1 MPRSQLDLFSY
12 IGRLE
17 IEAYKSGRQNG
28 DDYIRYMALRTAL
41 DNLAEA
47 KLSNEDEKLARQY
60 LTLRI
65 KETRPDNIGCAS
77 DEAGDADK
85 MTTREDAKAIL
96 AGRMKRAKEM
106 LKGETHAISEEI
118 NSKIASLGDEERLRV
133 EVHID
138 SPEMYPCLKKYLLD
152 RFDSLSDLS
161 VFSRHNG
168 CVYATLNKHEITDI
182 ASQVPYVTLIDL
194 P

>member
-1 MPRSQLDLFSY
+1 MSGSANVTFTYVYNYSGGLYDYPDKEFRGFNSSQ
-12 IGRLE
+12 
-17 IEAYKSGRQNG
+17 
-28 DDYIRYMALRTAL
+28 
-41 DNLAEA
+41 
-47 KLSNEDEKLARQY
+47 
-60 LTLRI
+60 
-65 KETRPDNIGCAS
+65 ETRPDNIGCAS

-182 ASQVPYVTLIDL
+182 ASQVPYVTSIDL